1 MLFSKV
7 RAMNPSIWSLLVL
20 GLLASSCGPDAV
32 RPSLGSSRDAS
43 IDTRLIT
50 EVRVVPKLRV
60 GDRFIWGYYPG
71 SGAAPRM
78 YEAYLKLPDR
88 AARPTFAL
96 LTMFPDESPAGV
108 WVLHDGMAFDHD
120 QWVEELKDPGV
131 EAHPPLQMFG
141 WDEARQAWF
150 ASTRH
155 PNTFANEE
163 KLNFR
168 GRVSRDPSLAWQ
180 TRFGCY
186 DGRELLAIDDA
197 SGGCAQGEVVFQQVP
212 RDRPPYVFLPYYS
225 LATGLTVYK
234 LFNEAASDPDS
245 RVAMRLVYAQDAHGE
260 RQFREADDLHALHLA
275 AFQEV
280 ASAILRREGAL

>member
-1 MLFSKV
+1 MKPP
-7 RAMNPSIWSLLVL
+7 MWSLLVL
-20 GLLASSCGPDAV
+20 GLLAASCGTDAAH
-32 RPSLGSSRDAS
+32 PSLGSSRIAA
-43 IDTRLIT
+43 IDTRRIT
-50 EVRVVPKLRV
+50 EVGVALEPRV

-71 SGAAPRM
+71 SGATPRM
-78 YEAYLKLPDR
+78 YEAYLKLPER
-88 AARPTFAL
+88 PGRPTFAL

-108 WVLHDGMAFDHD
+108 WVLHDGMAFDHA
-120 QWVEELKDPGV
+120 QWVEELKDPRV
-131 EAHPPLQMFG
+131 LAHPPLQMFG
-141 WDEARQAWF
+141 WDEAQQAWF

-155 PNTFANEE
+155 PNTLANEE

-197 SGGCAQGEVVFQQVP
+197 SGGCERGEVVFQHVP

-225 LATGLTVYK
+225 LTTGVTVYK

-245 RVAMRLVYAQDAHGE
+245 RVAMRLVYARDALGE
-260 RQFREADDLHALHLA
+260 RQFREADDLQALHLA
-275 AFQEV
+275 AFNDAV
-280 ASAILRREGAL
+280 SAILRREGAL